1 MSTRLLILTLAA
13 GLGLSAC
20 DRNDRDGPPPSTGD
34 RFNAQVSAVV
44 NEPEASAETRE
55 PVTVEAVMAT
65 SPENAE
71 AMPL

>member
-13 GLGLSAC
+13 GLGLAAC
-20 DRNDRDGPPPSTGD
+20 DRNDRDSPPPSTGD
-34 RFNAQVSAVV
+34 RFNAQVSVLV

-55 PVTVEAVMAT
+55 PVTVEAVMAS
-65 SPENAE
+65 SPETAE